1 MSNDTEVYLVI
12 RSQDPLELGCAL
24 AYLRNK
30 DKTWGF
36 NCEEIKYSEEYGYFF
51 RVSCWANENAWN
63 YRITG
68 SNGEINDLQQRFPF
82 LQIDGYYS
90 DEYTAG
96 ELVGGEKM
104 GSDKEDENPMFCLN
118 IIFPSLSKADGWQGY
133 PYKQLSDFLFSRL
146 PSFSYEG
153 GSSSFPQAI
162 KDPVKLDYNCQADD
176 ELREELWQET
186 ILYLKRL
193 HAPRDVVLQEENYY
207 SAAIVRDEKLWGE
220 KAKDPASVTKSDII
234 HFLDHVKMEENRD
247 PKDFLDQL
255 ENIIV
260 SDLDFTDQSGNN
272 LLHHAAVAGRLH
284 LIKPEFLNIENLL
297 KKNEDGESVYQLA
310 LRHGC
315 LEHLPSSMQM
325 KDFELYYKQSS
336 SLEKLENMGKMSLVR
351 KILKSFPNPLASE

>member
-1 MSNDTEVYLVI
+1 MSNDTTVYLVI

-36 NCEEIKYSEEYGYFF
+36 NCGEIKYSEGCGYFF
-51 RVSCWANENAWN
+51 RVSGWANENTWN
-63 YRITG
+63 YPITG
-68 SNGEINDLQQRFPF
+68 PNGEINDLQQRFPC
-82 LQIDGYYS
+82 LQIEGYYS

-96 ELVGGEKM
+96 KLEGGEKW

-153 GSSSFPQAI
+153 GSFSFPQTI
-162 KDPVKLDYNCQADD
+162 KDPVKLDYNCKADD
-176 ELREELWQET
+176 ELKEELWHET
-186 ILYLKRL
+186 VLYLKRL

-207 SAAIVRDEKLWGE
+207 NANIVRDEKLWGE
-220 KAKDPASVTKSDII
+220 KAKEPTSVSQSDII
-234 HFLDHVKMEENRD
+234 KFLDQVEMEENRD
-247 PKDFLDQL
+247 PKEFLDQL

-260 SDLDFTDQSGNN
+260 SDLDFTDHSGNN
-272 LLHHAAVAGRLH
+272 LLHLAAVARRFH
-284 LIKPEFLNIENLL
+284 LIKPEFLNAENLL
-297 KKNEDGESVYQLA
+297 KKNEDGMSVYQLA
-310 LRHGC
+310 LEHGC
-315 LEHLPSSMQM
+315 QDHLPSSMQM
-325 KDFELYYKQSS
+325 KDFELYHMQSS
-336 SLEKLENMGKMSLVR
+336 PLIKLENLGKASLVR